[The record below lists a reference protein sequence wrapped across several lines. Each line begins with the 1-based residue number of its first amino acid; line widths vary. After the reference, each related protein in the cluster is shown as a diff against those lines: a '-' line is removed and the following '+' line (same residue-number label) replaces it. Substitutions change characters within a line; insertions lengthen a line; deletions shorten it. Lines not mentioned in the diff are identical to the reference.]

1 MLDDSEIYKRMLKSV
16 IQYDREV
23 EEEEKGE
30 EFDIDEFI
38 LGRMELGA
46 MGVLG

>member
-1 MLDDSEIYKRMLKSV
+1 MLNESEMYKMMLKSV

-46 MGVLG
+46 MGVMG